1 MSTATIML
9 DKKLR
14 EYLLNVSVKE
24 SEILRELR
32 EETAQMEYSAMQISP
47 EQGAFMSFLVK
58 LIQAKRTLE
67 IGVFTGY
74 SALVVA
80 MALSEDGI
88 VTACDVS
95 EEWANVGMKYWK
107 KAQVE
112 DKIDL
117 RIAPALETLD
127 ELLTD
132 GYRGT
137 YDFSFIDADKIDL
150 RIAPALKTLD
160 QLLSEGKQGTYD
172 FAFIDADKIEY
183 QGYFDK
189 SLELLRIGGLIAID
203 NVLWGGSVIDDSIQ
217 DSSTRAIRKFNENLS
232 SDPRVSI
239 SMVPIGDGLTLAC
252 KL

>member
-1 MSTATIML
+1 MSTATILL
-9 DKKLR
+9 DEKLR

-47 EQGAFMSFLVK
+47 EQGSFMAFLVG
-58 LIQAKRTLE
+58 LINGKRTLD

-74 SALVVA
+74 SSLVVA
-80 MALSEDGI
+80 LALPKDGY
-88 VTACDVS
+88 VTACDINT
-95 EEWANVGMKYWK
+95 EWTDIARKYWEL
-107 KAQVE
+107 AQVE

-137 YDFSFIDADKIDL
+137 YDFSFIDADKIN
-150 RIAPALKTLD
+150 
-160 QLLSEGKQGTYD
+160 
-172 FAFIDADKIEY
+172 Y
-183 QGYFDK
+183 QQYYER
-189 SLELLRIGGLIAID
+189 SLELIRSGGLIAID
-203 NVLWGGSVIDDSIQ
+203 NVLWSGRVIDDHCG
-217 DSSTRAIRKFNENLS
+217 DPNTEAIREFNKKLYQDE
-232 SDPRVSI
+232 RVSI

-252 KL
+252 KQ

>member
-1 MSTATIML
+1 MSTATIIL
-9 DKKLR
+9 DEKLR

-47 EQGAFMSFLVK
+47 EQGAFMSFLVE

-80 MALSEDGI
+80 MALPEDGI

-112 DKIDL
+112 
-117 RIAPALETLD
+117 
-127 ELLTD
+127 
-132 GYRGT
+132 
-137 YDFSFIDADKIDL
+137 DKIDL

-217 DSSTRAIRKFNENLS
+217 DSSTKAIREFNENLS

>member
-1 MSTATIML
+1 MSTATIIL

-14 EYLLNVSVKE
+14 EYLLNISVKE

-47 EQGAFMSFLVK
+47 EQGAFMSFLVE

-67 IGVFTGY
+67 VGVFTGY

-117 RIAPALETLD
+117 RIAPAL
-127 ELLTD
+127 
-132 GYRGT
+132 
-137 YDFSFIDADKIDL
+137 
-150 RIAPALKTLD
+150 KTLD

-172 FAFIDADKIEY
+172 FSFIDADKIEY

-217 DSSTRAIRKFNENLS
+217 DSSTKAIREFNENLS

>member
-9 DKKLR
+9 DEKLR

-47 EQGAFMSFLVK
+47 EQGAFMSFLVE

-80 MALSEDGI
+80 MALPEDGI

-112 DKIDL
+112 
-117 RIAPALETLD
+117 
-127 ELLTD
+127 
-132 GYRGT
+132 
-137 YDFSFIDADKIDL
+137 DKIDL

-217 DSSTRAIRKFNENLS
+217 DSSTKAIREFNENLG

>member
-1 MSTATIML
+1 MSTATIIL

-47 EQGAFMSFLVK
+47 EQGAFMSFLVE

-80 MALSEDGI
+80 MALPEDGI

-112 DKIDL
+112 NKIN
-117 RIAPALETLD
+117 
-127 ELLTD
+127 
-132 GYRGT
+132 
-137 YDFSFIDADKIDL
+137 L

-217 DSSTRAIRKFNENLS
+217 DSSTKAIRKFNKKLYQDE
-232 SDPRVSI
+232 RVSI
-239 SMVPIGDGLTLAC
+239 SMVPIGDGLTLAR

>member
-9 DKKLR
+9 DEKLR
-14 EYLLNVSVKE
+14 KYLLNVSVKE

-47 EQGAFMSFLVK
+47 EQGAFMSFLVE

-95 EEWANVGMKYWK
+95 EEWTNVGMKYWK

-112 DKIDL
+112 
-117 RIAPALETLD
+117 
-127 ELLTD
+127 
-132 GYRGT
+132 
-137 YDFSFIDADKIDL
+137 DKIDL

-172 FAFIDADKIEY
+172 FSFIDADKIEY

-217 DSSTRAIRKFNENLS
+217 DSSTKAIRKFNENLS

>member
-1 MSTATIML
+1 MSTATIIL
-9 DKKLR
+9 DEKLR

-47 EQGAFMSFLVK
+47 EQGAFMSFLVE

-112 DKIDL
+112 
-117 RIAPALETLD
+117 
-127 ELLTD
+127 
-132 GYRGT
+132 
-137 YDFSFIDADKIDL
+137 DKIDL

-217 DSSTRAIRKFNENLS
+217 DSSTKAIRKFNKKLYQDE
-232 SDPRVSI
+232 RVSI

>member
-1 MSTATIML
+1 MSTATIIL
-9 DKKLR
+9 DEKLR

-47 EQGAFMSFLVK
+47 EQGAFMSFLVE

-80 MALSEDGI
+80 MALPEDGI

-137 YDFSFIDADKIDL
+137 YDFSFIDADKIN
-150 RIAPALKTLD
+150 
-160 QLLSEGKQGTYD
+160 
-172 FAFIDADKIEY
+172 Y
-183 QGYFDK
+183 QQYYER
-189 SLELLRIGGLIAID
+189 SLELVRSGGLIAID

-217 DSSTRAIRKFNENLS
+217 DSSTKAIREFNENLS

>member
-1 MSTATIML
+1 MSTATIIL

-117 RIAPALETLD
+117 RIAPAL
-127 ELLTD
+127 
-132 GYRGT
+132 
-137 YDFSFIDADKIDL
+137 
-150 RIAPALKTLD
+150 KTLD

-172 FAFIDADKIEY
+172 FSFIDADKIEY

>member
-1 MSTATIML
+1 MSTATIIL
-9 DKKLR
+9 DEKLR

-47 EQGAFMSFLVK
+47 EQGAFMSFLVE

-80 MALSEDGI
+80 MALPEDGI

-112 DKIDL
+112 NKIN
-117 RIAPALETLD
+117 
-127 ELLTD
+127 
-132 GYRGT
+132 
-137 YDFSFIDADKIDL
+137 L

-217 DSSTRAIRKFNENLS
+217 DSSTKAIRKFNKKLYQDE
-232 SDPRVSI
+232 RVSI

>member
-1 MSTATIML
+1 MSTATIIL
-9 DKKLR
+9 NKKLR

-47 EQGAFMSFLVK
+47 EQGAFMSFLVE

-117 RIAPALETLD
+117 RIAPAL
-127 ELLTD
+127 
-132 GYRGT
+132 
-137 YDFSFIDADKIDL
+137 
-150 RIAPALKTLD
+150 KTLD

-172 FAFIDADKIEY
+172 FSFIDADKIEY

-217 DSSTRAIRKFNENLS
+217 DSSTKAIREFNENLS
-232 SDPRVSI
+232 SDSRVSI

>member
-1 MSTATIML
+1 MSTATIIL

-14 EYLLNVSVKE
+14 EYLLNISVKE

-47 EQGAFMSFLVK
+47 EQGAFMSFLVE

-117 RIAPALETLD
+117 RIAPAL
-127 ELLTD
+127 
-132 GYRGT
+132 
-137 YDFSFIDADKIDL
+137 
-150 RIAPALKTLD
+150 KTLD

-172 FAFIDADKIEY
+172 FSFIDADKIEY

-217 DSSTRAIRKFNENLS
+217 DSSTKAIREFNENLS

>member
-1 MSTATIML
+1 MSTATIIL
-9 DKKLR
+9 DEKLR

-47 EQGAFMSFLVK
+47 EQGAFMSFLVE

-80 MALSEDGI
+80 MALPEDGI

-95 EEWANVGMKYWK
+95 KEWANVGMKYWK

-112 DKIDL
+112 
-117 RIAPALETLD
+117 
-127 ELLTD
+127 
-132 GYRGT
+132 
-137 YDFSFIDADKIDL
+137 DKIDL

-217 DSSTRAIRKFNENLS
+217 DSSTKAIREFNENLS

>member
-1 MSTATIML
+1 MSTATIIL
-9 DKKLR
+9 DEKLR

-47 EQGAFMSFLVK
+47 EQGAFMSFLVE

-80 MALSEDGI
+80 MALPEDGI

-112 DKIDL
+112 DKIN
-117 RIAPALETLD
+117 
-127 ELLTD
+127 
-132 GYRGT
+132 
-137 YDFSFIDADKIDL
+137 L

-217 DSSTRAIRKFNENLS
+217 DSSTKAIREFNENLS

>member
-1 MSTATIML
+1 MSTATIIL

-47 EQGAFMSFLVK
+47 EQGAFMSFLVE
-58 LIQAKRTLE
+58 LIQAKRTIE

-80 MALSEDGI
+80 MALPEDGI

-112 DKIDL
+112 
-117 RIAPALETLD
+117 
-127 ELLTD
+127 
-132 GYRGT
+132 
-137 YDFSFIDADKIDL
+137 DKIDL

-217 DSSTRAIRKFNENLS
+217 DSSTKAIREFNENLS
-232 SDPRVSI
+232 SDSRVSI

>member
-1 MSTATIML
+1 MSTATIIL
-9 DKKLR
+9 DEKLR

-32 EETAQMEYSAMQISP
+32 EETAQIEYSAMQISP
-47 EQGAFMSFLVK
+47 EQGAFMSFLVE

-80 MALSEDGI
+80 MALPEDGI

-112 DKIDL
+112 NKIN
-117 RIAPALETLD
+117 
-127 ELLTD
+127 
-132 GYRGT
+132 
-137 YDFSFIDADKIDL
+137 L

-217 DSSTRAIRKFNENLS
+217 DSSTKAIRKFNKKLYQDE
-232 SDPRVSI
+232 RVSI
-239 SMVPIGDGLTLAC
+239 SMVPIGDGLTLAR

>member
-1 MSTATIML
+1 MSTATIIL
-9 DKKLR
+9 DEKLR

-47 EQGAFMSFLVK
+47 EQGAFMSFLVE

-80 MALSEDGI
+80 MALPEDGI

-112 DKIDL
+112 
-117 RIAPALETLD
+117 
-127 ELLTD
+127 
-132 GYRGT
+132 
-137 YDFSFIDADKIDL
+137 DKIDL

-217 DSSTRAIRKFNENLS
+217 DSSTKAIREFNENLS
-232 SDPRVSI
+232 SDSRVSI

>member
-1 MSTATIML
+1 MSTATIIL
-9 DKKLR
+9 DEKLR

-47 EQGAFMSFLVK
+47 EQGAFMSFLVE

-80 MALSEDGI
+80 MALPEDGI

-112 DKIDL
+112 
-117 RIAPALETLD
+117 
-127 ELLTD
+127 
-132 GYRGT
+132 
-137 YDFSFIDADKIDL
+137 DKIDL

-217 DSSTRAIRKFNENLS
+217 DSSTKAIREFNENLG

>member
-47 EQGAFMSFLVK
+47 EQGAFMSFLVE

-80 MALSEDGI
+80 MALPEDGI

-112 DKIDL
+112 
-117 RIAPALETLD
+117 
-127 ELLTD
+127 
-132 GYRGT
+132 
-137 YDFSFIDADKIDL
+137 DKIDL

-217 DSSTRAIRKFNENLS
+217 DSSTKAIRKFNKKLYQDE
-232 SDPRVSI
+232 RVSI
-239 SMVPIGDGLTLAC
+239 SMVPIGDGLTLAR

>member
-1 MSTATIML
+1 MSTATIIL

-47 EQGAFMSFLVK
+47 EQGAFMSFLVE

-117 RIAPALETLD
+117 RIAPAL
-127 ELLTD
+127 
-132 GYRGT
+132 
-137 YDFSFIDADKIDL
+137 
-150 RIAPALKTLD
+150 KTLD

-172 FAFIDADKIEY
+172 FSFIDADKIEY

>member
-1 MSTATIML
+1 MSTATIIL

-47 EQGAFMSFLVK
+47 EQGAFMSFLVE

-112 DKIDL
+112 
-117 RIAPALETLD
+117 
-127 ELLTD
+127 
-132 GYRGT
+132 
-137 YDFSFIDADKIDL
+137 DKIDL

>member
-1 MSTATIML
+1 MSTATIIL
-9 DKKLR
+9 DEKLR

-47 EQGAFMSFLVK
+47 EQGAFMSFLVE

-80 MALSEDGI
+80 MALPEDGI

-95 EEWANVGMKYWK
+95 KEWANVGMKYWK

-112 DKIDL
+112 NKIN
-117 RIAPALETLD
+117 
-127 ELLTD
+127 
-132 GYRGT
+132 
-137 YDFSFIDADKIDL
+137 L

-217 DSSTRAIRKFNENLS
+217 DSSTKAIREFNENLS

-239 SMVPIGDGLTLAC
+239 SMVPIGDRLTLAC

>member
-1 MSTATIML
+1 MSTATIIL
-9 DKKLR
+9 DEKLR

-47 EQGAFMSFLVK
+47 EQGAFMSFLVE

-80 MALSEDGI
+80 MALPEDGI

-95 EEWANVGMKYWK
+95 KEWANVGMKYWK

-112 DKIDL
+112 NKIN
-117 RIAPALETLD
+117 
-127 ELLTD
+127 
-132 GYRGT
+132 
-137 YDFSFIDADKIDL
+137 L

-217 DSSTRAIRKFNENLS
+217 DSSTKAIRKINKKLYQDE
-232 SDPRVSI
+232 RVSI
-239 SMVPIGDGLTLAC
+239 SMVPIGDGLTLAR

>member
-117 RIAPALETLD
+117 RIAPAL
-127 ELLTD
+127 
-132 GYRGT
+132 
-137 YDFSFIDADKIDL
+137 
-150 RIAPALKTLD
+150 KTLD

-172 FAFIDADKIEY
+172 FSFIDADKIEY

-217 DSSTRAIRKFNENLS
+217 DSSTKAIREFNENLS

>member
-1 MSTATIML
+1 MSTATIIL
-9 DKKLR
+9 DEKLR

-47 EQGAFMSFLVK
+47 EQGAFMSFLVE

-80 MALSEDGI
+80 MALPEDGI

-112 DKIDL
+112 NKIN
-117 RIAPALETLD
+117 
-127 ELLTD
+127 
-132 GYRGT
+132 
-137 YDFSFIDADKIDL
+137 L

-217 DSSTRAIRKFNENLS
+217 DSSTKAIRKFNKKLYQDE
-232 SDPRVSI
+232 RVSI
-239 SMVPIGDGLTLAC
+239 SMVPIGDGLTLAR

>member
-1 MSTATIML
+1 MSTATIIL
-9 DKKLR
+9 DEKLR
-14 EYLLNVSVKE
+14 EYLLNISVKE

-47 EQGAFMSFLVK
+47 EQGAFMSFLVE

-80 MALSEDGI
+80 MALPEDGI

-112 DKIDL
+112 DKIN
-117 RIAPALETLD
+117 
-127 ELLTD
+127 
-132 GYRGT
+132 
-137 YDFSFIDADKIDL
+137 L

-217 DSSTRAIRKFNENLS
+217 DSSTKAIRKFNKKLYQDE
-232 SDPRVSI
+232 RVSI
-239 SMVPIGDGLTLAC
+239 SMVPIGDGLTLAR

>member
-1 MSTATIML
+1 MSTATIIL

-47 EQGAFMSFLVK
+47 EQGAFMSFLVE

-112 DKIDL
+112 
-117 RIAPALETLD
+117 
-127 ELLTD
+127 
-132 GYRGT
+132 
-137 YDFSFIDADKIDL
+137 DKIDL

-217 DSSTRAIRKFNENLS
+217 DSSTKAIRAFNENLS
-232 SDPRVSI
+232 SDSRVSI

>member
-1 MSTATIML
+1 MSTATIIL
-9 DKKLR
+9 DEKLR

-24 SEILRELR
+24 PEILRELR

-47 EQGAFMSFLVK
+47 EQGAFMSFLVE

-112 DKIDL
+112 
-117 RIAPALETLD
+117 
-127 ELLTD
+127 
-132 GYRGT
+132 
-137 YDFSFIDADKIDL
+137 DKIDL

-217 DSSTRAIRKFNENLS
+217 DSSTRAIREFNENLS

>member
-9 DKKLR
+9 DEKLR

-117 RIAPALETLD
+117 RIAPAL
-127 ELLTD
+127 
-132 GYRGT
+132 
-137 YDFSFIDADKIDL
+137 
-150 RIAPALKTLD
+150 KTLD

-217 DSSTRAIRKFNENLS
+217 DSSTKAIREFNENLS
-232 SDPRVSI
+232 SDSRVSI

>member
-1 MSTATIML
+1 MSTATIIL

-47 EQGAFMSFLVK
+47 EQGAFMSFLVE

-117 RIAPALETLD
+117 RIAPAL
-127 ELLTD
+127 
-132 GYRGT
+132 
-137 YDFSFIDADKIDL
+137 
-150 RIAPALKTLD
+150 KTLD

-172 FAFIDADKIEY
+172 FSFIDADKIEY

-217 DSSTRAIRKFNENLS
+217 DSSTKAIREFNENLS

>member
-1 MSTATIML
+1 MSTATIIL
-9 DKKLR
+9 DEKLR
-14 EYLLNVSVKE
+14 EYLLNISVKE

-47 EQGAFMSFLVK
+47 EQGAFMSFLVE

-80 MALSEDGI
+80 MALPEDGI

-112 DKIDL
+112 NKIN
-117 RIAPALETLD
+117 
-127 ELLTD
+127 
-132 GYRGT
+132 
-137 YDFSFIDADKIDL
+137 L

-217 DSSTRAIRKFNENLS
+217 DSSTKAIRKFNKKLYQDE
-232 SDPRVSI
+232 RVSI
-239 SMVPIGDGLTLAC
+239 SMVPIGDGLTLAR

>member
-1 MSTATIML
+1 MSTATIIL
-9 DKKLR
+9 DEKLR

-117 RIAPALETLD
+117 RIAPAL
-127 ELLTD
+127 
-132 GYRGT
+132 
-137 YDFSFIDADKIDL
+137 
-150 RIAPALKTLD
+150 KTLD

-217 DSSTRAIRKFNENLS
+217 DSSTKAIREFNENLS

>member
-1 MSTATIML
+1 MSTATIIL

-47 EQGAFMSFLVK
+47 EQGAFMSFLVE

-117 RIAPALETLD
+117 RIAPAL
-127 ELLTD
+127 
-132 GYRGT
+132 
-137 YDFSFIDADKIDL
+137 
-150 RIAPALKTLD
+150 KTLD

-172 FAFIDADKIEY
+172 FAFIDADKMEY

-217 DSSTRAIRKFNENLS
+217 DSSTKAIREFNENLS

>member
-1 MSTATIML
+1 MSTATIIL

-14 EYLLNVSVKE
+14 EYLLNISVKE

-47 EQGAFMSFLVK
+47 EQGTFMSFLVE

-117 RIAPALETLD
+117 RIAPAL
-127 ELLTD
+127 
-132 GYRGT
+132 
-137 YDFSFIDADKIDL
+137 
-150 RIAPALKTLD
+150 KTLD

-172 FAFIDADKIEY
+172 FSFIDADKIEY

>member
-47 EQGAFMSFLVK
+47 EQGAFMSFLVE

-112 DKIDL
+112 
-117 RIAPALETLD
+117 
-127 ELLTD
+127 
-132 GYRGT
+132 
-137 YDFSFIDADKIDL
+137 DKIDL

-217 DSSTRAIRKFNENLS
+217 DSSTRAIREFNENLS

>member
-1 MSTATIML
+1 MSTTTIIL
-9 DKKLR
+9 DEKLR

-47 EQGAFMSFLVK
+47 EQGSFMAFLVG
-58 LIQAKRTLE
+58 LINGKRTLD

-74 SALVVA
+74 SSLVVA
-80 MALSEDGI
+80 LALPKDGY
-88 VTACDVS
+88 VTACDINT
-95 EEWANVGMKYWK
+95 EWTDIARKYWK
-107 KAQVE
+107 LAQVE

-137 YDFSFIDADKIDL
+137 YDFSFIDADKIN
-150 RIAPALKTLD
+150 
-160 QLLSEGKQGTYD
+160 
-172 FAFIDADKIEY
+172 Y
-183 QGYFDK
+183 QQYYER
-189 SLELLRIGGLIAID
+189 SLELIRSGGLIAID
-203 NVLWGGSVIDDSIQ
+203 NVLW
-217 DSSTRAIRKFNENLS
+217 
-232 SDPRVSI
+232 RVSI

-252 KL
+252 KQ

>member
-1 MSTATIML
+1 MSTATIIL

-47 EQGAFMSFLVK
+47 EQGAFMSFLVE

-80 MALSEDGI
+80 MALPEDGI

-112 DKIDL
+112 NKIN
-117 RIAPALETLD
+117 
-127 ELLTD
+127 
-132 GYRGT
+132 
-137 YDFSFIDADKIDL
+137 L

-217 DSSTRAIRKFNENLS
+217 DSSTKAIREFNENLS